1 MSPLS
6 TQTPAKQEVN
16 QGLRRGLTRR
26 QISMMGLGSAI
37 GTGLFIGSGQAIS
50 VAGPAVLIS
59 YVVAGAVVLMVMA
72 MLAEMVAA
80 EPSSGAFSAY
90 AGKALGHSTGSAI
103 GWLYW
108 IQLIVVVAAEATGAA
123 AIVAGWVPG
132 IPEWAWVLIFVV
144 VLTGVNLFG
153 VHNYGTLE
161 FWFALLK
168 IVAIVAF
175 LAVGVAAITGLL
187 PGHEATGL
195 TNLVANGGFAPNG
208 LTGIAGALLIVI
220 FSFGGTEIVAIA
232 AAESDHPGRNIR
244 RAVREVM
251 VRILLFY
258 LGSIF
263 VIVSVLEWNSTEM
276 LTGPFGAV
284 MSTLQ
289 VPGVD
294 LVMSVVIV
302 VALLSAMNANI
313 YAASRMAFSLGER
326 RQAPAAVTRTNSRG
340 VPRAA
345 VLASVAFGFVAV
357 VLNWAFGDMVLPALL
372 NVVGSTLLVIWTVTT
387 ISQIILRRRADR
399 EGIQLPMRIWGFP
412 WLSVVC
418 LVLLAAVIILAMVDP
433 AARLQLLLT
442 LGLFA
447 VLLVLARFL
456 RRPSAPATA
465 GQR

>member
-1 MSPLS
+1 MSKLDS
-6 TQTPAKQEVN
+6 TEAPAEAG
-16 QGLRRGLTRR
+16 QGLRRTLTRR

-37 GTGLFIGSGQAIS
+37 GTGLFIGSGQAIA
-50 VAGPAVLIS
+50 VAGPAVLVS
-59 YVVAGAVVLMVMA
+59 YVAAGAIVLMVMA

-90 AGKALGHSTGSAI
+90 AGKALGHNTGSAI

-108 IQLIVVVAAEATGAA
+108 IQLVVVVAAEATGAA
-123 AIVAGWVPG
+123 AIVATWVPG
-132 IPEWAWVLIFVV
+132 IPEWTWVLIFVV
-144 VLTGVNLFG
+144 VLTGVNLVG

-175 LAVGVAAITGLL
+175 LAVGIAAITGVL
-187 PGHEATGL
+187 PGREATGIS
-195 TNLVANGGFAPNG
+195 NLVANGGFAPNG

-232 AAESDHPGRNIR
+232 AAESDDPGRNIR
-244 RAVREVM
+244 RSVREVM

-263 VIVSVLEWNSTEM
+263 VIVSVLEWDSKEM

-294 LVMSVVIV
+294 LVMSLVIV
-302 VALLSAMNANI
+302 IALLSAMNANI
-313 YAASRMAFSLGER
+313 YAASRMAYSLGER
-326 RQAPAAVTRTNSRG
+326 RLAPAAVNRTNDRG
-340 VPRAA
+340 VPRLA
-345 VLASVAFGFVAV
+345 VLCSVAFGFVTVA
-357 VLNWAFGDMVLPALL
+357 LNWAFPDVVLPALL
-372 NVVGSTLLVIWTVTT
+372 NVVGSTLLVIWTVTA

-399 EGIQLPMRIWGFP
+399 DGVHLPVRIWGFP
-412 WLSVVC
+412 WISVGC
-418 LVLLAAVIILAMVDP
+418 LVLLAVVIALAMVDP

-442 LGLFA
+442 LGLFVA
-447 VLLVLARFL
+447 LLVLARVL
-456 RRPSAPATA
+456 RRPSTTTAPVKE
-465 GQR
+465 